1 MVITLGLLALLALGG
16 CGIAAQAG
24 PDPIALAARLQAR
37 YETIRDFRADFTQT
51 YRGLL
56 LREGAVEQGKL
67 LVKKP
72 SRLRFTY
79 DKPDRKVFVAD
90 GSQFYSYFP
99 EEKYGTVA
107 PLPTADQTPTALL
120 FLAGRGNLVR
130 DFTPAMAPDQVE
142 GEYHLQLTPKSPQ
155 ADFESLT
162 LMVDSRTLTLLGFST
177 VDDQGTSTIRFSNLK
192 ENTGLTDREFVFS
205 FPRGTEIRR

>member
-1 MVITLGLLALLALGG
+1 MVILVGLLALVALQGG
-16 CGIAAQAG
+16 VAAPSG
-24 PDPIALAARLQAR
+24 PDPADLARRLQAR

-56 LREGAVEQGKL
+56 LREGAVERGKI

-72 SRLRFTY
+72 NRLRFTY
-79 DKPDRKVFVAD
+79 EAPDKKVFVAD

-99 EEKYGTVA
+99 DEKYGSVT
-107 PLPTADQTPTALL
+107 PLPKSDEAPTALL
-120 FLAGRGNLVR
+120 FLAGRGHLVR
-130 DFTPAMAPDQVE
+130 DFTPSMAADQVE
-142 GEYHLQLTPKSPQ
+142 GEYRLRLTPRAPD

-162 LMVDSRTLTLLGFST
+162 LMVDQRSLALLGFST
-177 VDDQGTSTIRFSNLK
+177 TDEQGTSTFRFTNLK
-192 ENTGLTDREFVFS
+192 ENTGLQDREFLSS